1 MYQKALNILKII
13 DNLGYEGYIIGGYP
27 RDKYLNMETYDI
39 DICTNMLPEEI
50 IKNFNVTKNNGYG
63 SLIIDNL
70 FEITTYRKDRYNDSR
85 FPEIEYVSK
94 LEEDIIRRDFT
105 INTLCIDLN
114 GNYLDLMNARKDL
127 DNKIIRTIKSA
138 DESFREDPLRIIR
151 ALRFMID
158 LDFLLSD
165 DVKESIIKNKYLL
178 RKISNERIK
187 REIDKIKNKD
197 KIYLIDEHVGDIYER
212 KSY

>member
-1 MYQKALNILKII
+1 MYQKALDILKII

-27 RDKYLNMETYDI
+27 RNKYLNIETYDI

-63 SLIIDNL
+63 SLIIDNF

-94 LEEDIIRRDFT
+94 LEEDIIRRDFI

-114 GNYLDLMNARKDL
+114 GNYVDLMNAKKDL
-127 DNKIIRTIKSA
+127 DDKIIRTIKKA

-158 LDFLLSD
+158 LDFSLSD

>member
-1 MYQKALNILKII
+1 MYQKSLDILKII

-27 RDKYLNMETYDI
+27 RNKYLNIETYDI

-63 SLIIDNL
+63 SLIIDNF

-94 LEEDIIRRDFT
+94 LEEDIIRRDFI

-114 GNYLDLMNARKDL
+114 GNYVDLMNAKKDL
-127 DNKIIRTIKSA
+127 DDKIIRTIKKA

-158 LDFLLSD
+158 LDFSLSD
-165 DVKESIIKNKYLL
+165 DVKESITKNKYLL